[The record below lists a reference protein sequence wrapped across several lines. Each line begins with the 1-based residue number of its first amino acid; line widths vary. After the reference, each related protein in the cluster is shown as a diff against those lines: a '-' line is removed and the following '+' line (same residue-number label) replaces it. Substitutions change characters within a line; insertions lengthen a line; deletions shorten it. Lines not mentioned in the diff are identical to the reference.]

1 MFAGLRGHFD
11 GLEVEDFPM
20 QSVRCDGEGGG
31 VRNGRKIGEIACAGE
46 EERVVFVA
54 AADICEEC
62 EMFRFGILFQS
73 PNEPT

>member
-1 MFAGLRGHFD
+1 MTVWKLRISPYKVLG
-11 GLEVEDFPM
+11 
-20 QSVRCDGEGGG
+20 CDGEGGG
-31 VRNGRKIGEIACAGE
+31 VRTGRKIGEIACAGE